1 MEIQKLT
8 KSEIV
13 VMNILWGMPE
23 GGTIH
28 QVLEKYDEPKPAYTT
43 VATFLKI
50 LQTKGFVTSEKQQR
64 KTLLFKPTI
73 TKDEYSRATME
84 EVKKDL
90 FGGSLKKLMNFFV
103 RDEQLTEKDV
113 EELLSMIKQNN
124 KE

>member
-1 MEIQKLT
+1 MQTLT

-13 VMNILWGMPE
+13 IMNVLWELPE

-28 QVLEKYDEPKPAYTT
+28 QVLEKYEDPKPAYTT

-50 LQTKGFVTSEKQQR
+50 LQNKGFVTSEKYQR

-90 FGGSLKKLMNFFV
+90 FGGSIKKLMNFFV
-103 RDEQLTEKDV
+103 REEQLSKEDI
-113 EELLSMIKQNN
+113 EELLSMIKN
-124 KE
+124 

>member
-1 MEIQKLT
+1 MQTLT

-13 VMNILWGMPE
+13 IMNILWELPE

-28 QVLEKYDEPKPAYTT
+28 QVLEKYEEPKPAYTT

-50 LQTKGFVTSEKQQR
+50 LQNKGFVTSEKYQR
-64 KTLLFKPTI
+64 KALLFKPTI

-90 FGGSLKKLMNFFV
+90 FGGSIKKLMNFFV
-103 RDEQLTEKDV
+103 REEQLSKEDI
-113 EELLSMIKQNN
+113 EELLSLIKNENQ
-124 KE
+124 

>member
-1 MEIQKLT
+1 MQTLT

-13 VMNILWGMPE
+13 IMNILWELPE

-28 QVLEKYDEPKPAYTT
+28 QVLEKYEEPKPAYTT

-50 LQTKGFVTSEKQQR
+50 LQNKGFVTSEKYQR
-64 KTLLFKPTI
+64 KALLFKPTI

-90 FGGSLKKLMNFFV
+90 FGGSIKKLMNFFV
-103 RDEQLTEKDV
+103 REEQLSKEDI
-113 EELLSMIKQNN
+113 EELLSMIKNENQ
-124 KE
+124 